1 MILRR
6 YGRMAGGLLVV
17 ALAAC
22 GGDSTGPPPEP
33 LSVTT
38 TSLPSATI
46 GVAYSGAVSA
56 TGGTLEYDWEV
67 TQGALPPGLTLSIE
81 DLPDGDDLVITGTP
95 EQVGSYTF
103 TLQVTSRDGQTA
115 SRQFTIEVVEPVA
128 LSIENLLLPP
138 GLRGG
143 PYDVRLR
150 AVGGTSTDYTW
161 SIAGGTLP
169 AGLNLTSDGRLHG
182 TPTATDTTTVTLRLT
197 AGGEEVTEAFDLKIV
212 ANRTATYDLTPV
224 PVTTIPSNIQPHVD
238 EALAQWEDVLSG
250 DLIPIAIPAAQFG
263 PEICGGFG
271 DAVNGTTVE
280 DILVLIN
287 IAPIDGPGEVLGQA
301 GPCLV
306 RDSSRL
312 PVAGILTLDSEDL
325 LPLVGTNT
333 LTHIIAHEIGH
344 VLGFGSLWEEGL
356 LVGEGG
362 ADPRFTGKNAVA
374 EWRALGGTGDVPVEN
389 GGGKGTAGS
398 HWEEG
403 DGTRAGL
410 GNELMT
416 GFSAPPGVF
425 QPLSRVT
432 IGAMQD
438 IGYAVDYTAADAYT
452 LGLALLAPGAASRQ
466 NIGRDIVL
474 NLRINVV
481 DSRYTPIDL
490 IEQVRGSP

>member
-1 MILRR
+1 
-6 YGRMAGGLLVV
+6 MAGSLLVV

-33 LSVTT
+33 LSLTT
-38 TSLPSATI
+38 TSLPGGTI
-46 GVAYSGAVSA
+46 GVAYTAAVSA
-56 TGGTLEYDWEV
+56 TGGTLEYEWEV
-67 TQGALPPGLTLSIE
+67 TQGALPPGLTLSLE

-95 EQVGSYTF
+95 EQVGNYTF
-103 TLQVTSRDGQTA
+103 TLRVTSRDGQTA
-115 SRQFTIEVVEPVA
+115 SRQFTIEVLEPVA

-138 GLRGG
+138 ALRGG

-150 AVGGTSTDYTW
+150 PVGGTSTDYAW
-161 SIAGGTLP
+161 SIAGGALP

-197 AGGEEVTEAFDLKIV
+197 AGGEEVTKAFDLRVV

-224 PVTTIPSNIQPHVD
+224 AVSTIPANIQPHVD
-238 EALAQWEDVLSG
+238 EAIAQWEDVLSG
-250 DLIPIAIPAAQFG
+250 DLIPITIPPTQFG

-271 DAVNGTTVE
+271 DGVNGTTVD

-287 IAPIDGPGEVLGQA
+287 IAAIDGPGEVLGQA

-333 LTHIIAHEIGH
+333 LTHVIAHEIGH

-356 LVGEGG
+356 LLGEGG
-362 ADPRFTGKNAVA
+362 ADPRFTGENAVA
-374 EWRALGGTGDVPVEN
+374 EWHALGGTGNVPVEN
-389 GGGKGTAGS
+389 GGGQGTAGS

-403 DGTRAGL
+403 DAGRPGF

-416 GFSAPPGVF
+416 GFTEPVGIF

-432 IGAMQD
+432 IGAMED

-452 LGLALLAPGAASRQ
+452 LGLALLAPGAASGRE
-466 NIGRDIVL
+466 IGRDIVL
-474 NLRINVV
+474 DLRIHVV
-481 DSRYTPIDL
+481 DARYTPVEL
-490 IEQVRGSP
+490 LERVRGNP